1 MRYIFVTWILLLFS
15 VSVSAF
21 GPSSLKP
28 SSGLATNLDGKQRY
42 MLKMSRNIFENEPG
56 DVPPPGA
63 AGIGAFGIGASAVCF
78 YSLYVLRTTT
88 CGLPPGPFGLEGA
101 IEGISYLVVTWIFSW
116 SVFKKVK
123 TGSGLNTDPAGLLGA
138 AEGLSFLVVL
148 GGIAIAVLNLNDYGF
163 LPGFLPNDKCFGI
176 ND

>member
-1 MRYIFVTWILLLFS
+1 LNSTTSLTTAPNYTLAKS
-15 VSVSAF
+15 VVH
-21 GPSSLKP
+21 
-28 SSGLATNLDGKQRY
+28 Y
-42 MLKMSRNIFENEPG
+42 H
-56 DVPPPGA
+56 PGA
-63 AGIGAFGIGASAVCF
+63 WQLIGTG
-78 YSLYVLRTTT
+78 
-88 CGLPPGPFGLEGA
+88 
-101 IEGISYLVVTWIFSW
+101 IFSW

-148 GGIAIAVLNLNDYGF
+148 GGIAIAALNLNDYGF